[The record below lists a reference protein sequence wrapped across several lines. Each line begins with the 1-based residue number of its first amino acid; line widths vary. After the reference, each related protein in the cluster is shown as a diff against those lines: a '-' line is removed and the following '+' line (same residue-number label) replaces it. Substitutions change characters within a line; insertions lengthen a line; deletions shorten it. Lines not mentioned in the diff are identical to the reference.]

1 MDSRMLN
8 VFHEDPFEGNF
19 VKYDP
24 EPNFWSANDELQLTD
39 TLNGILPIPPTDES
53 LLSQKEAE
61 EQLQNS
67 KNLLIYSDFVDQHLS
82 DDANV
87 LNGQVYRAIT
97 DSEVEA
103 AYEQQ
108 RHLSALIDSDDEDA
122 NEDHALRAVEDD
134 DLQSQSTF
142 RTRTDSSS
150 IGDYESHSSDY
161 DDDDDDDDEIVQM
174 PDERLLSTD
183 AFVFQDERKCR
194 TLSTNTVNSDAD
206 ALGLNI
212 DVNNFDLADF
222 ITKDDFADNL
232 NTLHKSAKKAVS
244 VTNEAP
250 LILPPAQVSVPVPI
264 TVPTKAP
271 IAPTKS
277 KSIEKPIAALPK
289 PVIISSKSRDSDY
302 DSDSIIDV
310 ETVDVIDVDESLW
323 TAKQADETETVVA
336 AEDLCYVDNVKEDP
350 SWSPK
355 QNKHNQL
362 ATKTTTTTTATTA
375 ATTTTTTEAA
385 TAASTVKPKSSN
397 NICLVP
403 NKKQCDFLK
412 RKVGVKSSGGLTA
425 NKSKVSAKKIQE
437 ANNKNTAAG
446 KQTTTATTTTTLAKL
461 TETAT
466 TTTTQPFMGTGLGL
480 GGKNLALLKHERERA
495 IATATPT
502 LPTPTVSTPAPKR
515 KLNLEEYKQRK
526 SGAVGVTKQTP
537 VPVKQLKLDGS
548 KSQQPPREQQQLL
561 LPPQKSPQ
569 KAAISSIVNS
579 LKCATSQGTGAAG
592 GAVPATDPITV
603 AKNKVL
609 RMLELKRAQQLK
621 IIDSRVTAKVPKVTK
636 LPPLKD
642 IVKDTYCMERDMAEE
657 EANSCTVNKVNKAQ
671 GDYEEIIIVSTSC
684 NTDITIP
691 PQQASVALR
700 DHKTTPSSR
709 SLLKSSV
716 LLYNMSQSSKD
727 MTNSLIASIQSE
739 VVRQTNCVALVAT
752 TTATAA
758 AAATASKQDKKEQ
771 HGEDMVIMH
780 LAKNR
785 VRKRMISMGTQ
796 TDLQPEFPLLTLPTT
811 RQSRER
817 RRRTYRKRNTTASSS
832 SSSCSSASSI
842 ASFRSRSRSNSNC
855 NSLERLRQLDVTGAG
870 AATVGGGGSVGC
882 GGGYS
887 SRSTHRHRSSVSSSS
902 YSEEGG
908 KYERQQRQRQRRT
921 SYNKKRSKNLAKRD
935 NNNCSSTAS
944 EFSDR
949 ERSRSPLRRSRSRS
963 QSPTATRNNNNN
975 NSSSSN
981 NNRRGFVDRNVSQ
994 PAVEERRIVYVG
1006 RIETDTTKELLRRKF
1021 LPYGSIKQITI
1032 HYKENGM
1039 KYGFVTFERAQDAF
1053 TAIDTS
1059 PRDAQINM
1067 YDISFGGRRAFCRA
1081 SYADLDNAGINN
1093 YHSYVFPKAAPAAP
1107 PQEDSFEALLLK
1119 VKAKLN
1125 AGKPA
1130 TTGEAATTT
1139 TTTTAEGGNNN
1150 NNNNNN
1156 PTNGQI

>member
-61 EQLQNS
+61 EQQ
-67 KNLLIYSDFVDQHLS
+67 NLLIYSDFVDQHLS

-87 LNGQVYRAIT
+87 LNGQVYRAIA
-97 DSEVEA
+97 DHEVEA

-108 RHLSALIDSDDEDA
+108 RQLSALIDSDVDGED
-122 NEDHALRAVEDD
+122 NDALRRVEDD

-161 DDDDDDDDEIVQM
+161 DDDDDDDGAIVDV

-183 AFVFQDERKCR
+183 AFAFQDERKCR

-232 NTLHKSAKKAVS
+232 NTLQKSAKKSVAVVNVEPS
-244 VTNEAP
+244 K
-250 LILPPAQVSVPVPI
+250 LPPAA
-264 TVPTKAP
+264 AP
-271 IAPTKS
+271 IAAPAPVAPVKS
-277 KSIEKPIAALPK
+277 SKKPQVIAAEK

-323 TAKQADETETVVA
+323 AARQADETVA
-336 AEDLCYVDNVKEDP
+336 AEDSLCYVDNVKEDP

-355 QNKHNQL
+355 PPHKRAEHNQL
-362 ATKTTTTTTATTA
+362 AAKTAT
-375 ATTTTTTEAA
+375 A
-385 TAASTVKPKSSN
+385 TAPQVTATPGTVKPKSSN

-403 NKKQCDFLK
+403 NKKQCDFLR
-412 RKVGVKSSGGLTA
+412 RKVGVKASA

-437 ANNKNTAAG
+437 ASQKATA
-446 KQTTTATTTTTLAKL
+446 TLAKL
-461 TETAT
+461 TETQAHSVIS
-466 TTTTQPFMGTGLGL
+466 TGLGL
-480 GGKNLALLKHERERA
+480 GGKNLALLKHERDAA
-495 IATATPT
+495 IGTPTTATPT
-502 LPTPTVSTPAPKR
+502 ATPTNTVAPKR

-526 SGAVGVTKQTP
+526 SGAVAAAAATKQTQSP
-537 VPVKQLKLDGS
+537 VLAKQAKLDGGN
-548 KSQQPPREQQQLL
+548 RQQQ
-561 LPPQKSPQ
+561 QQQQQHKSPQ

-579 LKCATSQGTGAAG
+579 LKCPTSQGLGAGAGAA
-592 GAVPATDPITV
+592 VPPTDPITV

-621 IIDSRVTAKVPKVTK
+621 IIDSRVTAKVPKVTR

-642 IVKDTYCMERDMAEE
+642 IVKDTYCMERDSLEE
-657 EANSCTVNKVNKAQ
+657 LPAPAAVVNSKLQA
-671 GDYEEIIIVSTSC
+671 DYEEIIIVSASC

-700 DHKTTPSSR
+700 DHKTPPSSR

-716 LLYNMSQSSKD
+716 LLYNMSSSSKD
-727 MTNSLIASIQSE
+727 MTNSLIASIQSA
-739 VVRQTNCVALVAT
+739 VVRQSNCVAIA
-752 TTATAA
+752 APAA
-758 AAATASKQDKKEQ
+758 ANGAKREQ

-817 RRRTYRKRNTTASSS
+817 KRRSYRKSPSPSSS
-832 SSSCSSASSI
+832 SSSSSASSSACSSL
-842 ASFRSRSRSNSNC
+842 ASFRSRS
-855 NSLERLRQLDVTGAG
+855 NSLEATVAG
-870 AATVGGGGSVGC
+870 GVAGVGGGGGGSSVGC
-882 GGGYS
+882 GGGGGYS
-887 SRSTHRHRSSVSSSS
+887 SRSTRRHRSSVSSSS
-902 YSEEGG
+902 YSESG
-908 KYERQQRQRQRRT
+908 KYERQQRQRQRQRRT
-921 SYNKKRSKNLAKRD
+921 SYNKRRSKNLASRD
-935 NNNCSSTAS
+935 NNNCSSTGS

-949 ERSRSPLRRSRSRS
+949 ERSRSRSPLRRSRSRS
-963 QSPTATRNNNNN
+963 RSPSDTRSSNN
-975 NSSSSN
+975 NSNN

-1006 RIETDTTKELLRRKF
+1006 RIEADTTKELLRRKF

-1093 YHSYVFPKAAPAAP
+1093 YHSYVFPKAAPVASQ
-1107 PQEDSFEALLLK
+1107 QEDSFEALLLK

-1125 AGKPA
+1125 AGKST

-1139 TTTTAEGGNNN
+1139 TTTTTAADGGNNSN

-1156 PTNGQI
+1156 PANCQI

>member
-24 EPNFWSANDELQLTD
+24 EPNFWSANDDLQLTD
-39 TLNGILPIPPTDES
+39 TLNGILPIAPTDES
-53 LLSQKEAE
+53 LLGRKESD
-61 EQLQNS
+61 EQLQNN

-82 DDANV
+82 DDVNV
-87 LNGQVYRAIT
+87 LNGQVYRHISG
-97 DSEVEA
+97 SEVEA
-103 AYEQQ
+103 AYKQQ
-108 RHLSALIDSDDEDA
+108 RQLSALINSDDDEDD
-122 NEDHALRAVEDD
+122 EDVAGDEV
-134 DLQSQSTF
+134 QSQCSNSTF

-161 DDDDDDDDEIVQM
+161 DDDV
-174 PDERLLSTD
+174 PDEPMASLGDAGHLLTAD
-183 AFVFQDERKCR
+183 MFALQDERKNR
-194 TLSTNTVNSDAD
+194 TLSTNTIGSDAD

-232 NTLHKSAKKAVS
+232 SSLRAKQAVKTMEQS
-244 VTNEAP
+244 P
-250 LILPPAQVSVPVPI
+250 
-264 TVPTKAP
+264 AP
-271 IAPTKS
+271 IAVLAPVAA
-277 KSIEKPIAALPK
+277 IPIPIAAPAKAKAATTPAVKLVTALPK

-323 TAKQADETETVVA
+323 VAKQQTAGEAVVPAD
-336 AEDLCYVDNVKEDP
+336 DLCYVDNVKADP

-355 QNKHNQL
+355 QPKQRIVS
-362 ATKTTTTTTATTA
+362 AEVMAPTTA
-375 ATTTTTTEAA
+375 APN
-385 TAASTVKPKSSN
+385 AASAAKPKTSN

-403 NKKQCDFLK
+403 NKKQCEFLK
-412 RKVGVKSSGGLTA
+412 RKVGGKAAVSTATSGKTKA
-425 NKSKVSAKKIQE
+425 AAKKAQE
-437 ANNKNTAAG
+437 ANHKSAAAC
-446 KQTTTATTTTTLAKL
+446 KQLIS
-461 TETAT
+461 
-466 TTTTQPFMGTGLGL
+466 TGLGL
-480 GGKNLALLKHERERA
+480 GGKNLALLKHERDA
-495 IATATPT
+495 AVALLPTATVAASPA
-502 LPTPTVSTPAPKR
+502 PVSVPAPKR

-526 SGAVGVTKQTP
+526 SGGGVAATSARQQTP
-537 VPVKQLKLDGS
+537 VPAKQPKLEAS
-548 KSQQPPREQQQLL
+548 KVPVVAPPMPVQKTQP
-561 LPPQKSPQ
+561 SPQ
-569 KAAISSIVNS
+569 KAAICSIVNS
-579 LKCATSQGTGAAG
+579 LKSPTSQAA
-592 GAVPATDPITV
+592 APPTDPITV

-621 IIDSRVTAKVPKVTK
+621 IIDSRVSAKVPRVTK

-642 IVKDTYCMERDMAEE
+642 IVKDTYCMETEPEPETHTAAA
-657 EANSCTVNKVNKAQ
+657 ANSKLHA
-671 GDYEEIIIVSTSC
+671 DYEEIIIVSASC

-691 PQQASVALR
+691 PHQASVALR
-700 DHKTTPSSR
+700 DNKTTTPSSR

-716 LLYNMSQSSKD
+716 LLYNMSHSSEAGKD

-739 VVRQTNCVALVAT
+739 VVRQTNCVALAATSAAGAEAT
-752 TTATAA
+752 TG
-758 AAATASKQDKKEQ
+758 AATATQADKNAQ
-771 HGEDMVIMH
+771 HGEDKVIMH

-785 VRKRMISMGTQ
+785 VRKRMVSMGTQ

-817 RRRTYRKRNTTASSS
+817 TRRSYRKRRVDGSNGSSSGSSTSSS
-832 SSSCSSASSI
+832 SSSMASY
-842 ASFRSRSRSNSNC
+842 RSRSNSN
-855 NSLERLRQLDVTGAG
+855 STERLRHSDAT
-870 AATVGGGGSVGC
+870 AACSVGGSIN

-887 SRSTHRHRSSVSSSS
+887 SRSTRRHRSSVSSSS
-902 YSEEGG
+902 YSESG
-908 KYERQQRQRQRRT
+908 KYERQQRQRRT
-921 SYNKKRSKNLAKRD
+921 SYNKRRSKNLTRD
-935 NNNCSSTAS
+935 NCSTSGS

-949 ERSRSPLRRSRSRS
+949 ERSRSRSPLRRSRS
-963 QSPTATRNNNNN
+963 PTVN
-975 NSSSSN
+975 NSSNSN
-981 NNRRGFVDRNVSQ
+981 NNRRGYVDRNVSQ

-1006 RIETDTTKELLRRKF
+1006 RIEQETTKEMLRRKF

-1093 YHSYVFPKAAPAAP
+1093 YHSYVFPKAAPAAA

-1125 AGKPA
+1125 AGKPGA
-1130 TTGEAATTT
+1130 GEETAPPTTT
-1139 TTTTAEGGNNN
+1139 VAGDNSNSN
-1150 NNNNNN
+1150 
-1156 PTNGQI
+1156 NGQI

>member
-24 EPNFWSANDELQLTD
+24 EPNFWSANDDLQLTD
-39 TLNGILPIPPTDES
+39 TLNGILPIAPTDES
-53 LLSQKEAE
+53 LLSQKESD

-67 KNLLIYSDFVDQHLS
+67 KNLLIYSDFVDQHLD

-87 LNGQVYRAIT
+87 LNGQVYRQIT
-97 DSEVEA
+97 ESEVEA
-103 AYEQQ
+103 VYEQQ
-108 RHLSALIDSDDEDA
+108 RQLSALIDSEDDDED
-122 NEDHALRAVEDD
+122 DD
-134 DLQSQSTF
+134 DVAGDDVRSQCSNSTF

-161 DDDDDDDDEIVQM
+161 DDEVLDEAPVG
-174 PDERLLSTD
+174 DGRLLT
-183 AFVFQDERKCR
+183 AEMFGMQEERKNR
-194 TLSTNTVNSDAD
+194 TLSTNTIGSDAD
-206 ALGLNI
+206 AFGLNI

-232 NTLHKSAKKAVS
+232 SALRSKQAVKPVKTASPTVAAPVAVTL
-244 VTNEAP
+244 
-250 LILPPAQVSVPVPI
+250 
-264 TVPTKAP
+264 PT
-271 IAPTKS
+271 IAPAKVKATPAAA
-277 KSIEKPIAALPK
+277 EKPITALPK

-310 ETVDVIDVDESLW
+310 ETVDVVDADESLW
-323 TAKQADETETVVA
+323 VTKQQTEEAVAPAD
-336 AEDLCYVDNVKEDP
+336 DLCYVDNMKADP

-355 QNKHNQL
+355 QPKQRVVSAEVSIKSWSPNTLKHVIHSST
-362 ATKTTTTTTATTA
+362 ATK
-375 ATTTTTTEAA
+375 
-385 TAASTVKPKSSN
+385 PKASN

-412 RKVGVKSSGGLTA
+412 RKVGAKAVGSVTTSS
-425 NKSKVSAKKIQE
+425 KSKTTAKKVQE
-437 ANNKNTAAG
+437 ANKTTAAAG
-446 KQTTTATTTTTLAKL
+446 KQLIS
-461 TETAT
+461 
-466 TTTTQPFMGTGLGL
+466 TGLGL
-480 GGKNLALLKHERERA
+480 GGKNLALLKHERDA
-495 IATATPT
+495 AVALASTMSAAVTPAKTTA
-502 LPTPTVSTPAPKR
+502 SAPAPKR

-526 SGAVGVTKQTP
+526 SGGGVAVQAATKQQTTMPAKQPKLEASKPQVASPTP
-537 VPVKQLKLDGS
+537 VQKT
-548 KSQQPPREQQQLL
+548 QP
-561 LPPQKSPQ
+561 SPQ
-569 KAAISSIVNS
+569 KIAISSIVNS
-579 LKCATSQGTGAAG
+579 LKSPLSQAA
-592 GAVPATDPITV
+592 APPTDPITV

-621 IIDSRVTAKVPKVTK
+621 IIDSRVSAKVPRVTK

-642 IVKDTYCMERDMAEE
+642 IVKDTYCMETEPEPDAGEIV
-657 EANSCTVNKVNKAQ
+657 ASSSKLHA
-671 GDYEEIIIVSTSC
+671 DYEEIIIVSASC

-691 PQQASVALR
+691 PHQASVALR
-700 DHKTTPSSR
+700 DNKTTTPSSR

-716 LLYNMSQSSKD
+716 LLYNMSHSSEAGNKN

-739 VVRQTNCVALVAT
+739 VVRQTNYVALAVAPAGGAET
-752 TTATAA
+752 STGTAI
-758 AAATASKQDKKEQ
+758 ATQADKNAQ
-771 HGEDMVIMH
+771 HGEDKVIMH

-785 VRKRMISMGTQ
+785 VRKRMVSMGTQ
-796 TDLQPEFPLLTLPTT
+796 TDLQPEFPLLTLPTA

-817 RRRTYRKRNTTASSS
+817 TRRSYRKRRVTGSNGSSS
-832 SSSCSSASSI
+832 SSSSSSSSI
-842 ASFRSRSRSNSNC
+842 ASYRSRSNSN
-855 NSLERLRQLDVTGAG
+855 STERLRHSDAT
-870 AATVGGGGSVGC
+870 AACSVGSIN

-887 SRSTHRHRSSVSSSS
+887 SRSTRRHRSSVSSSS
-902 YSEEGG
+902 YSESG

-921 SYNKKRSKNLAKRD
+921 SYNKRRSKNLTRD
-935 NNNCSSTAS
+935 NCSTSGS

-963 QSPTATRNNNNN
+963 PTVN
-975 NSSSSN
+975 NSNSS
-981 NNRRGFVDRNVSQ
+981 NNRRGYVDRNVSQ

-1006 RIETDTTKELLRRKF
+1006 RIEQETTKEMLRRKF

-1093 YHSYVFPKAAPAAP
+1093 YHSYVFPKATPVAA

-1130 TTGEAATTT
+1130 ATATDAT
-1139 TTTTAEGGNNN
+1139 PPSPASASVEGSSSS
-1150 NNNNNN
+1150 
-1156 PTNGQI
+1156 